1 MYYAYIN
8 NSTNIIINETQLLP
22 LECKCVTNIQN
33 ILKHINS
40 LWTMIKTVHI
50 NSLDI
55 SIIEFEPAYCHPEFT
70 MIDVD
75 ENMWL
80 MNYVVISK
88 IYPLKELSSYIE
100 LINLGS
106 GCINDIFCSACLL
119 GQIELIKY
127 LHQMNIQLTS
137 STSIYHA
144 LIANSNEIV
153 EYIFDHFYDLFDKNI
168 SIGEIIK
175 YITRCNTHNARILQ
189 RFIKNNN
196 IDISKE
202 YSIIEKELTWT
213 CIIGDIDTAFLIIEL
228 IPDNIRHII
237 FTDSILKYVCMSGS
251 LEILIYLL
259 DNHNYT
265 QSLMKLALDT
275 SLKHCQLNTA
285 KYLIDIGIDVDDYN
299 KYIDNES
306 NSVCKYNSKK
316 HIETLQFLVEKGVDI
331 TLDNIVF
338 INSARGR
345 EFDTVEYLIELGAD
359 INCENGLALRFAVL
373 HNNLDA
379 VKMLVSRGCEFIEY
393 SNYILPLCVE
403 KNYIEI
409 MNYLLEI
416 GIVDHNNQ
424 SFYRAITLGNIDMV
438 KKLIVDDF
446 DINQTI
452 KVAAINDRIEIV
464 QYILENYCYD
474 FSNYDDVIKSV
485 FDYLSFDTFIKLI
498 QLYPEYNITD
508 ELCQIASQLVLGNL
522 SQAKNLI
529 YQYGLGNNIFL
540 LMFVMHIN
548 NITIIDFLVELNS
561 SDEYNYWVVIT
572 SVTNTDILQHVIYHL
587 HINVLGITDAIKY
600 ATVLDNT
607 KSHRLLFLNG
617 IKNDKTSMSDKMH
630 QYLLNIGYRCYTP
643 IGGLSSV
650 EYSKNK
656 IKYKVYNDLPDIYSG
671 KN

>member
-1 MYYAYIN
+1 M
-8 NSTNIIINETQLLP
+8 
-22 LECKCVTNIQN
+22 
-33 ILKHINS
+33 
-40 LWTMIKTVHI
+40 
-50 NSLDI
+50 
-55 SIIEFEPAYCHPEFT
+55 
-70 MIDVD
+70 
-75 ENMWL
+75 
-80 MNYVVISK
+80 
-88 IYPLKELSSYIE
+88 
-100 LINLGS
+100 
-106 GCINDIFCSACLL
+106 
-119 GQIELIKY
+119 
-127 LHQMNIQLTS
+127 
-137 STSIYHA
+137 
-144 LIANSNEIV
+144 
-153 EYIFDHFYDLFDKNI
+153 
-168 SIGEIIK
+168 
-175 YITRCNTHNARILQ
+175 
-189 RFIKNNN
+189 
-196 IDISKE
+196 
-202 YSIIEKELTWT
+202 
-213 CIIGDIDTAFLIIEL
+213 
-228 IPDNIRHII
+228 
-237 FTDSILKYVCMSGS
+237 
-251 LEILIYLL
+251 
-259 DNHNYT
+259 
-265 QSLMKLALDT
+265 
-275 SLKHCQLNTA
+275 
-285 KYLIDIGIDVDDYN
+285 
-299 KYIDNES
+299 
-306 NSVCKYNSKK
+306 
-316 HIETLQFLVEKGVDI
+316 
-331 TLDNIVF
+331 
-338 INSARGR
+338 
-345 EFDTVEYLIELGAD
+345 GAD
-359 INCENGLALRFAVL
+359 INCENGVALRFAVL

-416 GIVDHNNQ
+416 GISDHNNQ

-452 KVAAINDRIEIV
+452 KIAAINDRIEIV

-561 SDEYNYWVVIT
+561 SDEYNYWIVIT
-572 SVTNTDILQHVIYHL
+572 SVTNTDILHHVIYHL

-643 IGGLSSV
+643 IDSI

-656 IKYKVYNDLPDIYSG
+656 IKYKVYDDLLDIYSG